1 MQKKYY
7 VVLDTN
13 VLISGLL
20 KIESYPGLVLKEILS
35 ENIILLINQEVLD
48 EYTEVMSRPKFKFDK
63 YMVYEFIEILE
74 QYIEYVNVKTIDI
87 QFNDEKDKVFYEIFK
102 SYKLTN
108 NVYLV
113 TGNLKH
119 FPKEDN
125 IMGPKEFVENVIKS

>member
-63 YMVYEFIEILE
+63 YIM
-74 QYIEYVNVKTIDI
+74 
-87 QFNDEKDKVFYEIFK
+87 FNIF
-102 SYKLTN
+102 STN
-108 NVYLV
+108 KFNYF
-113 TGNLKH
+113 NA
-119 FPKEDN
+119 
-125 IMGPKEFVENVIKS
+125 